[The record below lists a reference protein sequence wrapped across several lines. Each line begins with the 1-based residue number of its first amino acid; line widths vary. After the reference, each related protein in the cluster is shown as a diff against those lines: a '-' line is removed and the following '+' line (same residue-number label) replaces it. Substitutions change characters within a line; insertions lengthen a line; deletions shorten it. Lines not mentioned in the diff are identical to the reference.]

1 MVLHGRTRIDA
12 MYRELRSVTTPTL
25 IIENKLLYRERGD
38 TPLPPGYSM
47 HESGGHF
54 PATLLKAP
62 AKADLTLVAFGRMSA
77 VAERVAARLAAEEEV
92 LAELI
97 FPSQV
102 SPLDSQSIVASAM
115 QTGRVMVVE
124 A

>member
-97 FPSQV
+97 FPS
-102 SPLDSQSIVASAM
+102 
-115 QTGRVMVVE
+115 RN
-124 A
+124 